1 MALTK
6 EEIVN
11 FKIGGQKLVE
21 ILDTLVDSAV
31 PGANLLDLDRLAGDL
46 ARATGGTP
54 SFRGYQGYPANCCLS
69 VNAGVV
75 HCIPVD
81 YVLQEGD
88 LLSIDMGLYY
98 KGLHTDSTISLPVGG
113 EMTPEVEKLLRA
125 TYSALRA
132 GVAEVRPNVRVV
144 DISKAIEETLQKQ
157 GITIFKE
164 FVGHQVGHELHEGI
178 LIPNHVEKGYGSA
191 IIREGMGLAI
201 EPITGLGSPKV
212 LFEADGWTTRTAD
225 GKPAAQYEETVL
237 VTSEG
242 VEIITPI
249 ENIVRKLK
257 IS

>member
-1 MALTK
+1 MAFTQ
-6 EEIVN
+6 EEITN
-11 FKIGGQKLVE
+11 FRIGGQKLVD
-21 ILDTLVDSAV
+21 ILDTLTESAV
-31 PGANLLDLDRLAGDL
+31 PGTNLLDLDRLAGEL
-46 ARATGGTP
+46 AHASGGVP

-69 VNAGVV
+69 VNSGVV
-75 HCIPVD
+75 HCIPAD

-113 EMTPEVEKLLRA
+113 KMTPEVQKLLQS

-132 GVAEVRPNVRVV
+132 GVAEVKSGARVLDV
-144 DISKAIEETLQKQ
+144 SRAIEETLKKQ

-164 FVGHQVGHELHEGI
+164 FVGHQVGHQLHEGI

-212 LFEADGWTTRTAD
+212 IFEADGWTTRTAD